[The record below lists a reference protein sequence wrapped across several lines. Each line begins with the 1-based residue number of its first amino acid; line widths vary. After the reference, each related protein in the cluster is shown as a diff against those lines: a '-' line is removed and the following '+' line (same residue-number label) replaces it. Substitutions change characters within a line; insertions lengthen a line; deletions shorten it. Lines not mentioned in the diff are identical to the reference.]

1 MDYSIEKSID
11 PMNVYLREMYKIAP
25 QDYKDQIT
33 EMNFNMALNQFL
45 NNEWGRQ
52 FIAFETK
59 DYLRKGNVPLLVIN
73 GSEDIQVPAKSSQA
87 GFLAE
92 ASKKSKAD
100 MKLILAEGL
109 NHLFQQCKTC
119 SVLEY
124 GELEET
130 FSTDVLLQMTNW
142 IKEL

>member
-1 MDYSIEKSID
+1 MK
-11 PMNVYLREMYKIAP
+11 
-25 QDYKDQIT
+25 
-33 EMNFNMALNQFL
+33 
-45 NNEWGRQ
+45 
-52 FIAFETK
+52 
-59 DYLRKGNVPLLVIN
+59 VPLLVIN

-87 GFLAE
+87 GFLAHT
-92 ASKKSKAD
+92 SKKLKVD
-100 MKLILAEGL
+100 IKLILAEGL
-109 NHLFQQCKTC
+109 NHLFQQCTTC